1 MTPPQRGFV
10 ERWVIAIVLA
20 FLVVPAVVIAV
31 TVAVKLW
38 AVTVLFALLVVFL
51 FYVRWRRSNRATGVG
66 TTEGS

>member
-31 TVAVKLW
+31 TVAVNLW
-38 AVTVLFALLVVFL
+38 AVTVPVALLVVFL
-51 FYVRWRRSNRATGVG
+51 FYVRWRRSNRITGVG
-66 TTEGS
+66 TTEGG